1 MTLRYKLNAIS
12 VGKLRNITMENDL
25 ADRFISERIIR
36 KLKDTLQAQSS
47 LPQNDLSLQLS
58 CMQASASTLLEVKN
72 ILDGLSK
79 ASVKSVADTL
89 ANSDVHF
96 VLQRFLFSSYYFLPS
111 DSGMVASLTK
121 EEVNRPSGTLIFC
134 PLYVA
139 LAEVLTHL
147 VASPTFASSLSS
159 TKILQLLLQDLNVL
173 VLPSSEPDHFK
184 MLLANIQFLWQ
195 VSKSPATSVLFCNV
209 SDTLLIL
216 INVFVSY
223 QGPFE
228 QLTTL
233 VKSLVMFI
241 AASVGDDETS
251 VYLLAEE
258 SCIDFIVDIL
268 RKSVST
274 GETYL
279 NYQGVYAVDI
289 ANCIEKMSRFA
300 GFQEALL
307 GQGVVELLV
316 TMIQIG
322 DPFDDSAAASAM
334 NALMHCYGEIDVP
347 VLLQG
352 LASDIDSSSERLE
365 LFRHNLKEQ
374 DLVPKNGDRK
384 EVRSAE
390 EEALVPKVQQLSLE
404 TEGCNVTEQLQS
416 EVNVEGRE
424 IVTESENFGEDIKEF
439 KSEGLEQNMEGIK
452 ENTDQITGVSLFDG
466 ETTSKATDNDA
477 DRKGNAATETE
488 KPKGLSQESRECDI
502 GDDQQKEK
510 SAVEMLELNGKVAE
524 CEVKSAED
532 VFSLQKDGGQRCDS
546 DREPKTMSTAGSKEI
561 EEKEMEILPTQPLL
575 EVTRQSETFK
585 AVSPEQEVISSYLK
599 EQIKSMG
606 EDEIKYLTIPTPF
619 QQPDLIKQPEPES
632 TQQSS
637 QKPFHYQQ
645 AGTDPVSGQD
655 LHDIH
660 WSLIELGVHNMYDA
674 KVVGLLNELLE
685 ESKLSEAGVFDI
697 LNHVPRVYTYK
708 FLRTGSMERQLR
720 VVPACNKGGI
730 NAPFIHAQP
739 EIDYHL
745 VLKKYIF
752 QMVPDHG
759 SKMHFP
765 GFTVIGP
772 WLEKIPADLEEWN
785 FCFVPLKSQFV
796 EGKTQFYLSAE
807 ILKANFFYPIL
818 LSFVHMNIRYRIL
831 EAKGENLTKEELKQ
845 EGISI
850 RKIEENGPAVTVHY
864 LHNYLTVD
872 YVLSLRHIQWPL
884 CAAEWRG
891 RQRYWPNSDT
901 VNDVIS
907 YGCHLVPKQ
916 PPTLSKEDPL
926 YGLFFQYS
934 FARAEN
940 ILLNKLNEDNPV
952 LTDCLRM
959 LKFLCEMHFDR
970 PQLLKSYHMQTI
982 VLLAAER
989 LPLSHWK
996 ADNFVKHLLD
1006 LLDDLLHF
1014 LVAQYLPNY
1023 FIPAQNLFQQFS
1035 SDFLI
1040 DVAKRVSKVRKNP
1053 IKYLTPSRDPERFGI
1068 FLI

>member
-1 MTLRYKLNAIS
+1 
-12 VGKLRNITMENDL
+12 
-25 ADRFISERIIR
+25 
-36 KLKDTLQAQSS
+36 
-47 LPQNDLSLQLS
+47 
-58 CMQASASTLLEVKN
+58 
-72 ILDGLSK
+72 
-79 ASVKSVADTL
+79 
-89 ANSDVHF
+89 
-96 VLQRFLFSSYYFLPS
+96 
-111 DSGMVASLTK
+111 
-121 EEVNRPSGTLIFC
+121 
-134 PLYVA
+134 
-139 LAEVLTHL
+139 
-147 VASPTFASSLSS
+147 
-159 TKILQLLLQDLNVL
+159 
-173 VLPSSEPDHFK
+173 
-184 MLLANIQFLWQ
+184 
-195 VSKSPATSVLFCNV
+195 
-209 SDTLLIL
+209 
-216 INVFVSY
+216 
-223 QGPFE
+223 
-228 QLTTL
+228 
-233 VKSLVMFI
+233 
-241 AASVGDDETS
+241 
-251 VYLLAEE
+251 
-258 SCIDFIVDIL
+258 
-268 RKSVST
+268 
-274 GETYL
+274 
-279 NYQGVYAVDI
+279 
-289 ANCIEKMSRFA
+289 
-300 GFQEALL
+300 
-307 GQGVVELLV
+307 
-316 TMIQIG
+316 
-322 DPFDDSAAASAM
+322 
-334 NALMHCYGEIDVP
+334 
-347 VLLQG
+347 
-352 LASDIDSSSERLE
+352 
-365 LFRHNLKEQ
+365 
-374 DLVPKNGDRK
+374 
-384 EVRSAE
+384 
-390 EEALVPKVQQLSLE
+390 
-404 TEGCNVTEQLQS
+404 
-416 EVNVEGRE
+416 
-424 IVTESENFGEDIKEF
+424 
-439 KSEGLEQNMEGIK
+439 
-452 ENTDQITGVSLFDG
+452 
-466 ETTSKATDNDA
+466 
-477 DRKGNAATETE
+477 
-488 KPKGLSQESRECDI
+488 
-502 GDDQQKEK
+502 
-510 SAVEMLELNGKVAE
+510 
-524 CEVKSAED
+524 
-532 VFSLQKDGGQRCDS
+532 
-546 DREPKTMSTAGSKEI
+546 MSTAGSKEI

-585 AVSPEQEVISSYLK
+585 AVSPEQEDISSYLK

-637 QKPFHYQQ
+637 QRPFHYQQ

-685 ESKLSEAGVFDI
+685 ESKLREAGVFDI
-697 LNHVPRVYTYK
+697 LNHVPRVYTFK

-720 VVPACNKGGI
+720 VVPAYNKGGI

-745 VLKKYIF
+745 VLKKFIF

-796 EGKTQFYLSAE
+796 EGKTQLYLSAE

-831 EAKGENLTKEELKQ
+831 GAKGENLTKEKLKQ
-845 EGISI
+845 EGITL

-884 CAAEWRG
+884 CAAEWG
-891 RQRYWPNSDT
+891 SRQRYWPNSDT
-901 VNDVIS
+901 VNDVIH

-982 VLLAAER
+982 ILLAAER

>member
-1 MTLRYKLNAIS
+1 
-12 VGKLRNITMENDL
+12 MENDL

-111 DSGMVASLTK
+111 DGGMVASLTK
-121 EEVNRPSGTLIFC
+121 GEVNRPSGTLIFC

-139 LAEVLTHL
+139 VAEVLTHL

-159 TKILQLLLQDLNVL
+159 TKILQLVLQDLNVL

-195 VSKSPATSVLFCNV
+195 VSKSPATSALFCNV

-241 AASVGDDETS
+241 AASVADDETS

-300 GFQEALL
+300 GLQEALL

-322 DPFDDSAAASAM
+322 DPFDDRAAASAT
-334 NALMHCYGEIDVP
+334 NALMQCYGETDVP

-365 LFRHNLKEQ
+365 LFSHNLKEQ
-374 DLVPKNGDRK
+374 DVVPKNGDRK
-384 EVRSAE
+384 EVGSAE
-390 EEALVPKVQQLSLE
+390 EDALVSKVQQLSLE

-416 EVNVEGRE
+416 EVN
-424 IVTESENFGEDIKEF
+424 
-439 KSEGLEQNMEGIK
+439 SEGLEQNMEGIK
-452 ENTDQITGVSLFDG
+452 ENTDKNTGVSLFDG

-510 SAVEMLELNGKVAE
+510 FAVEMLELNGKVAE

-532 VFSLQKDGGQRCDS
+532 VFSLQKDRGQICDS
-546 DREPKTMSTAGSKEI
+546 DRESKTISTADSKEI
-561 EEKEMEILPTQPLL
+561 EEKEMEILPAQPLL
-575 EVTRQSETFK
+575 EVTSQSETFK
-585 AVSPEQEVISSYLK
+585 AVPPEQDDISSYLK

-619 QQPDLIKQPEPES
+619 QQPDLIKQSEPES

-685 ESKLSEAGVFDI
+685 ESKLREAGVFEI

-720 VVPACNKGGI
+720 VVPAYNKGGI

-745 VLKKYIF
+745 VLKKFIF

-796 EGKTQFYLSAE
+796 GGKMQFYLSAE

-831 EAKGENLTKEELKQ
+831 EAKGENLTKEKLKQ
-845 EGISI
+845 EGITI

-864 LHNYLTVD
+864 LHNYLTAD
-872 YVLSLRHIQWPL
+872 YVLSLRHIHWPL
-884 CAAEWRG
+884 CAAEWGG

>member
-1 MTLRYKLNAIS
+1 M
-12 VGKLRNITMENDL
+12 GKLRSIAMENDL

-47 LPQNDLSLQLS
+47 LPQNDPSLQLS

-79 ASVKSVADTL
+79 ASVKSLADTL

-96 VLQRFLFSSYYFLPS
+96 VLQRFLCSSYYFLPS
-111 DSGMVASLTK
+111 DGGMVASLTK
-121 EEVNRPSGTLIFC
+121 GKVNRPSGTLIFC

-139 LAEVLTHL
+139 VAEVLTHL

-159 TKILQLLLQDLNVL
+159 TKILQLVLQDLNVL

-195 VSKSPATSVLFCNV
+195 VSKSPTTSALFCNV

-241 AASVGDDETS
+241 AASVANDETS

-258 SCIDFIVDIL
+258 SCIDFVVDIL

-300 GFQEALL
+300 GLQEALL

-322 DPFDDSAAASAM
+322 DPFDDSAAASAV
-334 NALMHCYGEIDVP
+334 NALMQCYAYGETNVP

-365 LFRHNLKEQ
+365 LLSHNLKQQ
-374 DLVPKNGDRK
+374 DIVPKNGDGK

-390 EEALVPKVQQLSLE
+390 EEALVLKVQQLSTE

-416 EVNVEGRE
+416 EVDVEGRE
-424 IVTESENFGEDIKEF
+424 ILAESPQRENDSLTNESLGEDIKEF
-439 KSEGLEQNMEGIK
+439 KSEALEQNMEGIK
-452 ENTDQITGVSLFDG
+452 ENTDKKTCVCLADG
-466 ETTSKATDNDA
+466 ETMPKATDNGDA
-477 DRKGNAATETE
+477 REGNWVTETE
-488 KPKGLSQESRECDI
+488 KPKGLSQKSRECNI
-502 GDDQQKEK
+502 SDDQQRKK
-510 SAVEMLELNGKVAE
+510 FAVEMLELNGKMAE
-524 CEVKSAED
+524 REVKSAED
-532 VFSLQKDGGQRCDS
+532 VFSLEKD
-546 DREPKTMSTAGSKEI
+546 EKTISTADSEDK
-561 EEKEMEILPTQPLL
+561 EEKEMDILPAQPLL
-575 EVTRQSETFK
+575 EATSQSETFK
-585 AVSPEQEVISSYLK
+585 AVSPEQEDISSYLK
-599 EQIKSMG
+599 EQIKSIG

-619 QQPDLIKQPEPES
+619 QQPDLIKPSEPES

-674 KVVGLLNELLE
+674 KLVGLLNELLE
-685 ESKLSEAGVFDI
+685 ESKLREAGVFDI
-697 LNHVPRVYTYK
+697 LNHVPRVYNYK
-708 FLRTGSMERQLR
+708 FLRTGSMQRQLR
-720 VVPACNKGGI
+720 IVPAYNKGGI
-730 NAPFIHAQP
+730 NAPFVHVQP

-745 VLKKYIF
+745 VLKKFIF

-759 SKMHFP
+759 SKLDFP

-772 WLEKIPADLEEWN
+772 WVEKIPADLEEWN
-785 FCFVPLKSQFV
+785 FCFVAPKTQFV
-796 EGKTQFYLSAE
+796 EGKMQFYLSAE
-807 ILKANFFYPIL
+807 TLKANFFYPIL

-831 EAKGENLTKEELKQ
+831 EAKGENLGEEKLKQ
-845 EGISI
+845 EGITV
-850 RKIEENGPAVTVHY
+850 RKIEENGPAVTAHY
-864 LHNYLTVD
+864 LHKYLTVD

-884 CAAEWRG
+884 CAAEWGG

-901 VNDVIS
+901 VNDIIS

-989 LPLSHWK
+989 LPLSQWK
-996 ADNFVKHLLD
+996 TDNFVKHLLD

-1014 LVAQYLPNY
+1014 LVAEYLPNY

-1053 IKYLTPSRDPERFGI
+1053 IKYLTPSTDPERFGI
-1068 FLI
+1068 YLI

>member
-1 MTLRYKLNAIS
+1 M
-12 VGKLRNITMENDL
+12 GKLCNITMENDL

-96 VLQRFLFSSYYFLPS
+96 VLQRFLFSAYYFLPS
-111 DSGMVASLTK
+111 DGGMVASLTK
-121 EEVNRPSGTLIFC
+121 EEVNRLSGKLIFC

-159 TKILQLLLQDLNVL
+159 TKILQLLLQDMNVL

-241 AASVGDDETS
+241 AASAADDETS

-258 SCIDFIVDIL
+258 SCLDFIVDIL

-289 ANCIEKMSRFA
+289 ASCIEKMSRFA
-300 GFQEALL
+300 GLQEALL

-334 NALMHCYGEIDVP
+334 NALMQFYGETDVP

-352 LASDIDSSSERLE
+352 LASEIDSSSERLE
-365 LFRHNLKEQ
+365 LFSHNLKEQ
-374 DLVPKNGDRK
+374 DVVPKNGDKK

-390 EEALVPKVQQLSLE
+390 EEALVSKVQQLSLE

-424 IVTESENFGEDIKEF
+424 ILAESQHRGNGSLTNENFGEDVKGF

-452 ENTDQITGVSLFDG
+452 ENTDKNTGVSLFDG
-466 ETTSKATDNDA
+466 ETTSKATDTDA
-477 DRKGNAATETE
+477 DRKGNGATETE
-488 KPKGLSQESRECDI
+488 KPKGLSQESMECDV

-510 SAVEMLELNGKVAE
+510 FAVEMLELNGKVAE

-546 DREPKTMSTAGSKEI
+546 DREPKTMSTAVSKEI

-585 AVSPEQEVISSYLK
+585 AVSPEQEDISSYLK

-685 ESKLSEAGVFDI
+685 ESKLREAGVFDI
-697 LNHVPRVYTYK
+697 LNHVPRVYTFK

-720 VVPACNKGGI
+720 VVPAYNKGGI

-739 EIDYHL
+739 ETDYHL
-745 VLKKYIF
+745 VLKKFIF

-796 EGKTQFYLSAE
+796 KGKTQLYLSAE

-831 EAKGENLTKEELKQ
+831 EAKGENLTKEKLKQ
-845 EGISI
+845 EGITI

-884 CAAEWRG
+884 CAAEWG
-891 RQRYWPNSDT
+891 SRQRYWPNSDT
-901 VNDVIS
+901 VNDVIR

-940 ILLNKLNEDNPV
+940 VLLNKLTEDNPV

-982 VLLAAER
+982 ILLAAER

-1006 LLDDLLHF
+1006 LLDELLHF

-1053 IKYLTPSRDPERFGI
+1053 IKYLIPSRDPERFGI